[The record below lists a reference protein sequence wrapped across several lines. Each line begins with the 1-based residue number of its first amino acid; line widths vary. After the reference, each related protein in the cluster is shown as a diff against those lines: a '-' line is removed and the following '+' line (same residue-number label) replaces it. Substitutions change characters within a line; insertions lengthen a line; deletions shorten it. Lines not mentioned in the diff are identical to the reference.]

1 MGIRLVK
8 IEMREKCHMFPHTFD
23 MRYLRPSIVD
33 TGFAADCRMGCHAIL
48 TKASIA
54 QSTCHFRNVTAGPFV
69 TLSSIMRSSRFV
81 LQVLLNYA
89 MLVSTS
95 VVPRVPGHASRPQPM
110 ADLEERYVQSVSTI
124 LDLCPS
130 RNKPPTNQ
138 LLNMPAPPPSVI
150 ADLPILP
157 SSYSDPPINL
167 TTNLTSAQTIQ
178 FRVPHSTIELHVT
191 TTKSVAGQILG
202 NALLA
207 MHEWFNNEIASRGDS
222 TLAIR
227 GDDPFLWEP
236 DGSPSRSRRLL
247 KLHLGQSTLP
257 VSLFAESAKG
267 EHMTYGVLLIAVEGL
282 YLCLPAVGR
291 DYGAQFDIW
300 DWRDQAMWGH
310 GEVKGL

>member
-1 MGIRLVK
+1 
-8 IEMREKCHMFPHTFD
+8 
-23 MRYLRPSIVD
+23 
-33 TGFAADCRMGCHAIL
+33 
-48 TKASIA
+48 
-54 QSTCHFRNVTAGPFV
+54 
-69 TLSSIMRSSRFV
+69 
-81 LQVLLNYA
+81 
-89 MLVSTS
+89 MLVSTTS
-95 VVPRVPGHASRPQPM
+95 VVPLVPGDASSPQSM
-110 ADLEERYVQSVSTI
+110 AYLEERYVQSVSIPPTT
-124 LDLCPS
+124 LDLYPS

-138 LLNMPAPPPSVI
+138 LPNMPAPPPSVI

-178 FRVPHSTIELHVT
+178 FRVPHSTIELLVT
-191 TTKSVAGQILG
+191 TTKPVAGPILG

-207 MHEWFNNEIASRGDS
+207 MHEWFNNEIAAHGDS
-222 TLAIR
+222 TLANR
-227 GDDPFLWEP
+227 GDDPFVWKP
-236 DGSPSRSRRLL
+236 DGSPSRSRQPL
-247 KLHLGQSTLP
+247 KLRLGQSTLP
-257 VSLFAESAKG
+257 VSLFAESSKG